1 MNTFNFH
8 FGTLLF
14 RILTAKDWKKKCFPL
29 ALEEITFKFP
39 LVVNSRHALKSKRV
53 KLLEFKVILA
63 KYLRTFTTEGA
74 FLYLFIF

>member
-1 MNTFNFH
+1 M
-8 FGTLLF
+8 
-14 RILTAKDWKKKCFPL
+14 FPL

-74 FLYLFIF
+74 FLCLFIF